1 MNDVLK
7 SFLGKYGKKWDG
19 REALR
24 ITGKTPYESA
34 AVIIEDYGLPCS
46 STELMSQISPLFAER
61 YWRCTVAVQN

>member
-7 SFLGKYGKKWDG
+7 SFLGKYGKQWDG

-24 ITGKTPYESA
+24 ISGKTPYESA

-46 STELMSQISPLFAER
+46 SAELMSQISPLFAER
-61 YWRCTVAVQN
+61 YRIITVSCWL